1 MASLLADARSLAP
14 ELVPSFKAMESIGA
28 YKYSYADIFRD
39 LIDWYIHQMSFPQ
52 NEEDPLLKYS
62 EDERKHFM
70 DIYQNITAET
80 RLRTSLHTG
89 YNPPQWY
96 DPLGKIYEII
106 SSQQKSQALGQF
118 FTPPSLCDTMSQMSL
133 VDNRKAFIKILDC
146 ASGSGRLTL
155 SLSTHAMSQGVGVF
169 ATNVDKDGICA
180 KMSAV
185 NQALNGHVGE
195 SLCDNGLSMDGSQY
209 RFGYKVLP
217 FIAFIP
223 EEKREVLVMKSIL
236 TTGINP
242 SKQYI
247 LQKIS
252 YEESEMKKHNDV
264 VLEELKNAHIEKK
277 KEEIRN
283 AVKER
288 MKGTQPL
295 FGIDDV
301 EAKLPEPSSQP
312 KKPKKKS
319 GGDGTDQGLLF

>member
-1 MASLLADARSLAP
+1 MASLLAEARSTAP
-14 ELVPSFKAMESIGA
+14 ELIPSFKAIESIGA
-28 YKYSYADIFRD
+28 YKYDYADIFRD
-39 LIDWYIHQMSFPQ
+39 LIDWYIFQLSLPQ
-52 NEEDPLLKYS
+52 FEEDPLLKYP
-62 EDERKHFM
+62 EEERKLFM

-89 YNPPQWY
+89 YSTPQWY
-96 DPLGKIYEII
+96 DPFGKIYEII

-118 FTPPSLCDTMSQMSL
+118 FTPPSLCDAMAQMTL
-133 VDNRKAFIKILDC
+133 MDNRKAFIRILDC
-146 ASGSGRLTL
+146 ASGSGRTTL
-155 SLSTHAMSQGVGVF
+155 SFSTHAMSQGVGVF
-169 ATNVDKDGICA
+169 ATNIDIDSICA

-209 RFGYKVLP
+209 RFGYRVLP
-217 FIAFIP
+217 FMAFVP

-242 SKQYI
+242 SKQYV

-264 VLEELKNAHIEKK
+264 VLEELKNAHSEKK

-288 MKGTQPL
+288 MKGTQAL
-295 FGIDDV
+295 FGIDEV
-301 EAKLPEPSSQP
+301 EAKLPESSSQP

-319 GGDGTDQGLLF
+319 GGDGTDQGSLF